1 MSSYTFE
8 RIKGYHDIRL
18 TLDSCEGGIYN
29 KSEITIHYERKIATL
44 FYPSSNGINDREYFT
59 NSQNINRTT
68 TKITNVYIVTIL
80 KNKLYNQFIDDN
92 FMRFN
97 YKAMDNNKNIL
108 YVCVSF
114 DQQINRYFR
123 LLDEWYEEIVKL
135 TKIPRYIWWKTID
148 NKITINYTD
157 FKYIDCKKYV
167 LTPKELEIEGYGR
180 LEYEGGVIYGNH
192 PIIVNNLSR
201 IDYFEYISILNIFP
215 GKLWNSE
222 FIPDVV
228 SKSKNII
235 MIDSRSIEEIELIIR
250 TTFNRVCEDV
260 SKGIIK

>member
-1 MSSYTFE
+1 MSSYTFK
-8 RIKGYHDIRL
+8 RNQIASTVQLI
-18 TLDSCEGGIYN
+18 LDSCEGGIYN
-29 KSEITIHYERKIATL
+29 KSEITINYDKNVATL
-44 FYPSSNGINDREYFT
+44 FYPSSHGINDREYFT
-59 NSQNINRTT
+59 NSQSINRPT

-80 KNKLYNQFIDDN
+80 KNKLFDQFTDDD
-92 FMRFN
+92 FMRLSLKVWKKDQDYRN
-97 YKAMDNNKNIL
+97 D
-108 YVCVSF
+108 YVKF
-114 DQQINRYFR
+114 DLRISSYFR

-250 TTFNRVCEDV
+250 DTFNRVCEDV
-260 SKGIIK
+260 SKGIFR